1 MFRIAAIGP
10 GSICRTYAEAL
21 KESETVKLSAI
32 AGRDTQKGRDM
43 AAEYAVPYYTEVE
56 AMFRLEQPDAVL
68 ICTPTFTHEEM
79 VEKALAYRIP
89 VMCEKPFVLEATTAE
104 RLSAAAEKAQV
115 PLMVMQVIR
124 FWPEYVKLR
133 ELIVDGSLG
142 TIKNVY
148 INRLSS
154 HPAWTGWHRD
164 PGKSGGG
171 LYDLNIHDID
181 YLYHVFGK
189 VTEVYSAGRKEPSGC
204 YNNVSTVIRF
214 ACGVSAV
221 AEGFMDMTGAYPFST
236 NVRVCGDRAS
246 VEYLNRE
253 VYLRDGRKDR
263 ADGLI
268 LYEAGKKPQA
278 LGPESY
284 NPYRREVEYFAG
296 CVRNRKKT
304 DLVPSGDIIAVL
316 KILEAITESL
326 ETGKPVSI
334 IQ

>member
-21 KESETVKLSAI
+21 KESKTVKLSAI
-32 AGRDTQKGRDM
+32 AGRDTLKGRDM

-56 AMFRLEQPDAVL
+56 TMFRLEQPDAVL

-79 VEKALAYRIP
+79 VEKALAHRIP
-89 VMCEKPFVLEATTAE
+89 VMCEKPFVLEAATAE

-154 HPAWTGWHRD
+154 HPTWTEWHRD

-189 VTEVYSAGRKEPSGC
+189 VAEVYSAGRKEPSGC

-236 NVRVCGDRAS
+236 NVRICGDRAS

-253 VYLRDGRKDR
+253 VYLKDGRKDR

-284 NPYRREVEYFAG
+284 NPYRKEVEYFAD
-296 CVRNRKKT
+296 CVRNHKKT

-326 ETGKPVSI
+326 ETGKPVSVT
-334 IQ
+334 